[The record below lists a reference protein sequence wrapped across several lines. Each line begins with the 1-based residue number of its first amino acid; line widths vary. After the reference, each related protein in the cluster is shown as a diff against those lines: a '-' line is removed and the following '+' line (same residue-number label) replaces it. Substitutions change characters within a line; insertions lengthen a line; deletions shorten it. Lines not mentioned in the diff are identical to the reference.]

1 VGKKGLVSFES
12 KMHKLIID
20 HMHVPLD
27 SIVRSS
33 QWLNSEFRFIR
44 SGSREF
50 QVVCDAITAEWV
62 HYTLDDLVM
71 FGKERN
77 LSFGKMKSG

>member
-12 KMHKLIID
+12 KMHKFIID
-20 HMHVPLD
+20 HLHVPLD

-44 SGSREF
+44 SGFREF

-62 HYTLDDLVM
+62 HYTLDDLVVLARK
-71 FGKERN
+71 GI
-77 LSFGKMKSG
+77 